1 MNGLVLYEILDKMNV
16 GERLY
21 LEFDDKSKV
30 SITRSELKYYLKSGP
45 LAVYCGKM
53 VKKNFT
59 ESLAIF
65 TMDEVR
71 PIAHI
76 CTEHIRTIK
85 LEETCITQS

>member
-1 MNGLVLYEILDKMNV
+1 MNGLILYEILDRMNV
-16 GERLY
+16 GERLF
-21 LEFDDKSKV
+21 LEFDDKSRV
-30 SITRSELKYYLKSGP
+30 SITRSELKYFVKSGP
-45 LAVYCGKM
+45 LAAHCGKM

-65 TMDEVR
+65 SIDEGR
-71 PIAHI
+71 PIASI